1 MSSSQQKQNNNMQIT
16 GEMWPINKEKWVS
29 KTGPKI
35 IEMMELAGQDFK
47 TAIVNMFKCK
57 VKTSNLT
64 DRKMQTLRK
73 NQKE

>member
-1 MSSSQQKQNNNMQIT
+1 
-16 GEMWPINKEKWVS
+16 
-29 KTGPKI
+29 
-35 IEMMELAGQDFK
+35 MMELAGQDFK